1 MLNFKYYTPTE
12 IIFGTNKTKQ
22 VATLI
27 NKYKGKKVL
36 IVIGQNYVIESGLL
50 SIVTNSLT
58 DANIE
63 YEILKGVQ
71 PNPLLSKVSEGIQL
85 VKDKRLN
92 YILAVGGGSVIDS
105 AKAIAAGV
113 YLKTDVW
120 SIVERR
126 DIKKALPFGVI
137 LTIPGAGSEMSPNAV
152 ITNDNNNLKRS
163 FSGPALR
170 ANFAILDPTLSY
182 TISEY
187 QTACGIVDIIM
198 HTLERYFTNNETLK
212 MTDDIATKLIQNMFV
227 QAKIVLDNPT
237 DYQARAEIMWSSAL
251 SHNGLTGVRSDHGDW
266 STHELANEISA
277 KYNIAHGQ
285 ALASIWSS
293 WAKYVYKHNVNRFKQ
308 FAIEIMEVKA
318 ENKSNELIILE
329 AINKLECFFKDLGL
343 KTNLSSL
350 GIKIDETNIKEMSL
364 KASRNNTKSIGNIK
378 TLSINDM
385 KNIYT
390 IAIT

>member
-1 MLNFKYYTPTE
+1 MLNFQYYSPTE
-12 IIFGTNKTKQ
+12 ILFGEKKTQ
-22 VATLI
+22 LVANLI
-27 NKYKGKKVL
+27 AKYRGSKVL
-36 IVIGQNYVIESGLL
+36 IVIGQKYVLNSGLL
-50 SIVTNSLT
+50 FNVVKSLENL
-58 DANIE
+58 NIK
-63 YEILKGVQ
+63 YEILSGVQ
-71 PNPLLSKVSEGIQL
+71 QNPLLSKVHEGIEI
-85 VKDKRLN
+85 VKGNRLN
-92 YILAVGGGSVIDS
+92 YILAVGGGSVIDT

-120 SIVERR
+120 SLVERR
-126 DIKKALPFGVI
+126 DIKKALPLGVI
-137 LTIPGAGSEMSPNAV
+137 LTIPGAGSEMSANAV
-152 ITNDNNNLKRS
+152 ITNDATNLKRS

-212 MTDDIATKLIQNMFV
+212 LTDDIATKLIQNMFI
-227 QAKIVLDNPT
+227 QAKIILKNPK
-237 DYQARAEIMWSSAL
+237 DYQARAEIMWAAAL
-251 SHNGLTGVRSDHGDW
+251 SHNGLTGARSDHGDW

-293 WAKYVYKHNVNRFKQ
+293 WAKYVYKYNINRFKQ

-329 AINKLECFFKDLGL
+329 AINKLEYFFKDIGL
-343 KTNLSSL
+343 KTNLKAL
-350 GIKIDETNIKEMSL
+350 EIEIDDTEIKEMSL
-364 KASRNNTKSIGNIK
+364 KASRNNTRSIGNIK
-378 TLSINDM
+378 TLSLNDM
-385 KNIYT
+385 RNIYT
-390 IAIT
+390 IATT